1 MEDGARLSASSLLC
15 PLLSLLDDD
24 AGVAGR
30 GVGLEALRGLG
41 SYSAACS
48 AGVSADSKTAPIS
61 FQKPTRL
68 DIALPFNNYF
78 Y

>member
-41 SYSAACS
+41 SYSA
-48 AGVSADSKTAPIS
+48 GVSADSKTAPIS

-68 DIALPFNNYF
+68 DIAPLPFNNYF

>member
-41 SYSAACS
+41 SYSA
-48 AGVSADSKTAPIS
+48 GVSADSKTAPIS

-68 DIALPFNNYF
+68 DITLLPFNNYF

>member
-41 SYSAACS
+41 SYSA
-48 AGVSADSKTAPIS
+48 GVSADSKTAPIS

-68 DIALPFNNYF
+68 DIALLPFNNYF